1 MNQFVETKRMYEA
14 AVGVKYPLPY
24 EGWLAVKDDLKAIA
38 LYVQFYDAITLAWT
52 KARSEFILEEDGIS
66 TLMQYLLKN
75 VPIISNDKKKYNPK
89 YIYRVAYNC
98 MGCLRRVQR
107 DVDRYNLT
115 QSNIIADGSDEFD
128 LFDRVIGD
136 ESDLLEYARRRRYE
150 TEIQCIIE
158 SLDEDSKKVVEYL
171 LGGKKLGK
179 RTEAKKETIMA
190 DLRIKFAK
198 YRSTYCNCKEDD
210 TLRFVRVLEIDDS
223 VSSAVV
229 EMPNGVKAVYYGETM
244 VASDGSI
251 RIVFFGPERDYL
263 IPINSAKQLKV
274 LNIELY

>member
-1 MNQFVETKRMYEA
+1 MNQFVETKRMFES
-14 AVGVKYPLPY
+14 AVGVKYPLSY

-52 KARSEFILEEDGIS
+52 KARSEFTPDEDGVSI
-66 TLMQYLLKN
+66 LMQYLIKN
-75 VPIISNDKKKYNPK
+75 VPIITGDKKKYNSQ

-107 DVDRYNLT
+107 DADRYNLT
-115 QSNIIADGSDEFD
+115 QSNIVGDSDDEFD
-128 LFDRVIGD
+128 LFEKIIGD
-136 ESDLLEYARRRRYE
+136 ESDLVEYAEKRRYE

-158 SLDEDSKKVVEYL
+158 ALDEDSKKLVEYL

-179 RTEAKKETIMA
+179 RVEAKKETIMA
-190 DLRIKFAK
+190 DFRIKFAK
-198 YRSTYCNCKEDD
+198 YRNTYCGFKEDD
-210 TLRFVRVLEIDDS
+210 TLRFARVLEIDDS

-229 EMPNGVKAVYYGETM
+229 EMPNGVKAVYYGET
-244 VASDGSI
+244 VIGSDGVV
-251 RIVFFGPERDYL
+251 RVVFFGPERDYL
-263 IPINSAKQLKV
+263 VPIKSASRLKV